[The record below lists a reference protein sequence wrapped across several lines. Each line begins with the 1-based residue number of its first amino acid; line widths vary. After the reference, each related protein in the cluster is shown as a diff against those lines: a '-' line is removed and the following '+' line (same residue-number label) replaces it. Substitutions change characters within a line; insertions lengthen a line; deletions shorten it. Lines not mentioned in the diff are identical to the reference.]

1 MTTINKLLIQGVRSY
16 SPDEP
21 MSIEFFKPL
30 TLIVGQNGC
39 GKTTVI
45 ECLRHITTGELP
57 PNCDHGKSFV
67 HDTRV
72 LMRNTVH
79 SKVMLKFKNVIGAEF
94 TACSLFCL
102 KQEALAQKFQSTDFT
117 VGVKSKDGKEGEM
130 NQPHANM
137 SKMVPELMGVSKA
150 VLSHVIFCHQEQSN
164 WPLSESKEL
173 KERFDEI
180 FAATKYSTALEQIKK
195 LVKESA
201 AKVRE
206 FQLALAELSGKKE
219 ALQRLRNMLEDA
231 NAERVTQS
239 QKRGELQEAIQ
250 QLQLTKGNQNSTVL
264 KIQKLQQQIESHS
277 EKVGFYQNEL
287 EKFQRQEINILQDS
301 DEDLLSTKIRLEAE
315 RNLHS
320 NSHSDDTRKRGQLE
334 LSITNLRKS
343 KSDHDLQISLGE
355 SQKRSVTYAIES
367 RDSLSLSL
375 ANEFNVAYAGS
386 GGISSAECPFLAD
399 LQSKIDLLNADDDRK
414 LSALRAEVQSASQLG
429 SSNRQNIQSLH
440 SQIAILE
447 SQRASKQK
455 AIDEKTT
462 KLQEN
467 RNYKAKEL
475 AAQAEERGAWQR
487 LNDKQLSGS
496 IVNFK
501 KEIVAREAQL
511 AELRA
516 KAESLESQLQE
527 CHRVEQLASRSRVLS
542 EEANRNLDTCRVE
555 WNAVRPTVASALAS
569 VPGDSLENISQSC
582 ESLRLKQISAETDIR
597 AIESDISAKR
607 SQVATYAEKKR
618 SATEDLRSCDSVL
631 AGMESAVLAIPMAPD
646 LVLTAEGLQEK
657 IIQCESDIVKWQSS
671 NALVISAK
679 NHNAQFLSHMQAR
692 HECPVCEQAVTSQ
705 HIDVYEQRVNPIL
718 RNQEDDIKRKIDVC
732 QSLMSAAREASRLVT
747 ALATKKE
754 SRVEIS
760 NRISSASS
768 SMEATERALADVLE
782 RAQGMKQVV
791 KDIGEALGKCEEIQ
805 RSFKQA
811 SDVLRQ
817 CSQDCHLLREC
828 GNSSLIQGEL
838 ASTRSL
844 RQKIESEL
852 ATYSHRLSDET
863 KELAAL
869 DMQHKES
876 ALCYERCKAE
886 SMQCLSIQQD
896 VDALRAEVSSILVSD
911 LSLKQQIESCSSEAS
926 GLGERERRA
935 REELSLHEPVFRD
948 TRDRRNAKLGE
959 LKIKQNEIMSMP
971 SFSSIDS
978 NIRARTQMSME
989 CGQRLK
995 LSEQELKA
1003 ITDKIQQQEGKESQ
1017 IAKILWN
1024 IETNISLRKI
1034 QGDLQFEKDAVAQ
1047 KKSELAPLKS
1057 SGVQEAFRQTCQ
1069 HVEDRLASFNKL
1081 AGVIENIDSQRA
1093 NLQQQID
1100 GDSFHG
1106 VDRLH
1111 SSKLVEHRTEE
1122 MAHGDLVKYHAALDQ
1137 ALMRFHQMKMDE
1149 VNKLIS
1155 EYWQQTY
1162 RGRDIDTIKIVS
1174 DVESEKLTRRSYN
1187 YRVVMR
1193 KNDVEIDMR
1202 GRCSSGQKVLA
1213 CLVIRL
1219 ALAESFCTSCG
1230 ILALDEPTTNL
1241 DHDNIMSLAQA
1252 LGRIIEARR
1261 GNSHFQLII
1270 IRCSPE
1276 SVVGLYLSLT
1286 KLFSHDEEFMSLL
1299 ARESGMEQYY
1309 RCIMLVFLFSFYLAS
1324 HPLFFQ
1330 FLNQNIQKRWAI
1342 FCH

>member
-39 GKTTVI
+39 GKTTII

-137 SKMVPELMGVSKA
+137 SKMVPDLMGVSKA

-206 FQLALAELSGKKE
+206 YQLALAELSGKKE

-231 NAERVTQS
+231 NAERATQM
-239 QKRGELQEAIQ
+239 QKRGELQEIIQ
-250 QLQLTKGNQNSTVL
+250 QLQLQKGNQNSSVS
-264 KIQKLQQQIESHS
+264 KIQKLQLQIESHS
-277 EKVGFYQNEL
+277 EKVAFYQNEL
-287 EKFQRQEINILQDS
+287 EKFQRQDISILHDS
-301 DEDLLSTKIRLEAE
+301 DDDLLSIKSRLEAE
-315 RNLHS
+315 KNLHC
-320 NSHSDDTRKRGQLE
+320 NSHSDDIRNRSQLE
-334 LSITNLRKS
+334 TSINNLRKA

-355 SQKRSVTYAIES
+355 SQKRSVISAIES
-367 RDSLSLSL
+367 RDNMCLLL
-375 ANEFNVAYAGS
+375 ANEFDVAYAGT
-386 GGISSAECPFLAD
+386 GGVSLTDCPFLEN
-399 LQSKIDLLNADDDRK
+399 LQSKVELLNSDDERK
-414 LSALRAEVQSASQLG
+414 LAAIRSEVQTVSQQCN
-429 SSNRQNIQSLH
+429 SNLQSIQSFQ
-440 SQIAILE
+440 SQISLLE

-455 AIDEKTT
+455 AIDEKSL
-462 KLQEN
+462 KMQEN
-467 RNYKAKEL
+467 RNFHAKEL
-475 AAQAEERGAWQR
+475 AAQAEERAACER
-487 LNDKQLSGS
+487 LHEKRSNGQITTL
-496 IVNFK
+496 K
-501 KEIVAREAQL
+501 KEIAVKEGQL
-511 AELRA
+511 LELRA
-516 KAESLESQLQE
+516 NVDAIERRLQE
-527 CHRVEQLASRSRVLS
+527 SHRVEQLASRTRVLS
-542 EEANRNLDTCRVE
+542 EEANRNLESCKLE
-555 WNAVRPTVASALAS
+555 WNALRPKIVSALGIDNI
-569 VPGDSLENISQSC
+569 VDGIDSISESCRALQLKQAQNEGEVKMLENEILS
-582 ESLRLKQISAETDIR
+582 K
-597 AIESDISAKR
+597 K
-607 SQVATYAEKKR
+607 SQVATFAEKKR
-618 SATEDLRSCDSVL
+618 SASEDLRACDAALSE
-631 AGMESAVLAIPMAPD
+631 MESALQNIPMIRES
-646 LVLTAEGLQEK
+646 VLTPEQVSEQLALIEREMTTLQNR
-657 IIQCESDIVKWQSS
+657 C
-671 NALVISAK
+671 ALVATAK
-679 NHNAQFLSHMQAR
+679 THNAQFLSHMQAR
-692 HECPVCEQAVTSQ
+692 HECPICEQAVSDK
-705 HIDVYEQRVNPIL
+705 HIDVYEQRLNPVTL
-718 RNQEDDIKRKIDVC
+718 SRKEEEI
-732 QSLMSAAREASRLVT
+732 QQKIAQQRTLMVSAREALRLTTEIERKRESQCDLVSR
-747 ALATKKE
+747 
-754 SRVEIS
+754 S
-760 NRISSASS
+760 SSASS
-768 SMEATERALADVLE
+768 SIETIERSLSDVVS
-782 RAQGMKQVV
+782 RVQIMKQHMNET
-791 KDIGEALGKCEEIQ
+791 GEILTQCEEVH
-805 RSFKQA
+805 RSYKQA
-811 SDVLRQ
+811 SDVLKQFNQDCLLPRDCGGGSSTIQVELAAARLLRQ
-817 CSQDCHLLREC
+817 RVESEMAVCSQK
-828 GNSSLIQGEL
+828 L
-838 ASTRSL
+838 A
-844 RQKIESEL
+844 
-852 ATYSHRLSDET
+852 DEI

-869 DMQHKES
+869 DMRHKDA
-876 ALCYERCKAE
+876 ALQYERCKAE
-886 SMQCLSIQQD
+886 SMQYRSIQTD
-896 VDALRAEVSSILVSD
+896 LDALRADVSSIMMTD
-911 LSLKQQIESCSSEAS
+911 LSLKQQVELYASEAS
-926 GLGERERRA
+926 GLSERERRVKA
-935 REELSLHEPVFRD
+935 ELLLQEPLVRD
-948 TRDRRNAKLGE
+948 ARDRRNSKLGE
-959 LKIKQNEIMSMP
+959 LKLKQNEIMTMP
-971 SFSSIDS
+971 SISSIES
-978 NIRARTQMSME
+978 NIRSRTQLSME
-989 CGQRLK
+989 CNQRLK
-995 LSEQELKA
+995 LSEQELKVV
-1003 ITDKIQQQEGKESQ
+1003 TEKIQMQEGKESQ
-1017 IAKILWN
+1017 IAKVLWN

-1034 QGDLQFEKDAVAQ
+1034 QCDLQSEKDAIEQ
-1047 KKSELAPLKS
+1047 KKAELFPLKN
-1057 SGVQEAFRQTCQ
+1057 SGIQEAFRQTCQ
-1069 HVEDRLASFNKL
+1069 LVDDRMASFNKL
-1081 AGVIENIDSQRA
+1081 SGVIESIDSQRA

-1100 GDSFHG
+1100 GDSFNG

-1111 SSKLVEHRTEE
+1111 SVKLVEHRTEE

-1241 DHDNIMSLAQA
+1241 DHDNIVSLAQA

-1270 IRCSPE
+1270 IR
-1276 SVVGLYLSLT
+1276 
-1286 KLFSHDEEFMSLL
+1286 
-1299 ARESGMEQYY
+1299 
-1309 RCIMLVFLFSFYLAS
+1309 
-1324 HPLFFQ
+1324 
-1330 FLNQNIQKRWAI
+1330 
-1342 FCH
+1342 

>member
-39 GKTTVI
+39 GKTTII

-102 KQEALAQKFQSTDFT
+102 KQEALTQKFQSTDFT

-137 SKMVPELMGVSKA
+137 SKMVPDLMGVSKA

-231 NAERVTQS
+231 NVERATQM
-239 QKRGELQEAIQ
+239 QKRGELQEVIQ
-250 QLQLTKGNQNSTVL
+250 QLQLQKGNQNASVL
-264 KIQKLQQQIESHS
+264 KIQKMQLQIDSHS
-277 EKVGFYQNEL
+277 EKVVFYQNEL
-287 EKFQRQEINILQDS
+287 EKFQRQDISILNDS
-301 DEDLLSTKIRLEAE
+301 DDDLLSIKSRLEAE
-315 RNLHS
+315 KNIHS
-320 NSHSDDTRKRGQLE
+320 NSHSDDIRNRAQLE
-334 LSITNLRKS
+334 TSISNLRKA

-355 SQKRSVTYAIES
+355 SQKRSVISAIES
-367 RDSLSLSL
+367 RDNLCLLL
-375 ANEFNVAYAGS
+375 ANEFDVAYAGT
-386 GGISSAECPFLAD
+386 GGISSAECIFLGD
-399 LQSKIDLLNADDDRK
+399 LQSKIELLNSDDDRK
-414 LSALRAEVQSASQLG
+414 LAAIRSEVQAVSQQCI
-429 SSNRQNIQSLH
+429 SNRQSIQSFQ
-440 SQIAILE
+440 SQISILE
-447 SQRASKQK
+447 SQRASKQI
-455 AIDEKTT
+455 AIDDKSA
-462 KLQEN
+462 KMQEN
-467 RNYKAKEL
+467 RNFQAKEF
-475 AAQAEERGAWQR
+475 AAQAEERAACER
-487 LNDKQLSGS
+487 LNEKRSGGQ
-496 IVNFK
+496 IANLK
-501 KEIVAREAQL
+501 KDMAVKEAL
-511 AELRA
+511 LLELRS
-516 KAESLESQLQE
+516 KAESFESQLQE
-527 CHRVEQLASRSRVLS
+527 CHRVEQLASRTRVLS
-542 EEANRNLDTCRVE
+542 EEANRNLDACRLE
-555 WNAVRPTVASALAS
+555 WNALKPKVINALGSDHSAEGLELIAQS
-569 VPGDSLENISQSC
+569 CQSLQLKHAQIEGEIKTLENELI
-582 ESLRLKQISAETDIR
+582 
-597 AIESDISAKR
+597 AKK
-607 SQVATYAEKKR
+607 SQVATFAEKKR
-618 SATEDLRSCDSVL
+618 SATEDLRVCDAELSEMASSL
-631 AGMESAVLAIPMAPD
+631 QEIPMMCD
-646 LVLTAEGLQEK
+646 LVTTSEGLPEQISLIERE
-657 IIQCESDIVKWQSS
+657 ITTLQNRS
-671 NALVISAK
+671 ALVATAK
-679 NHNAQFLSHMQAR
+679 THNAQFLSHMQAR
-692 HECPVCEQAVTSQ
+692 HECPICEQSVSDK
-705 HIDVYEQRVNPIL
+705 HIDVYEQRLNPVNL
-718 RNQEDDIKRKIDVC
+718 SRKEEEFQQKIA
-732 QSLMSAAREASRLVT
+732 QQRALMSSAKEALRLVT
-747 ALATKKE
+747 SIARTKE
-754 SRVEIS
+754 NRCEIS
-760 NRISSASS
+760 NRVLIASS
-768 SMEATERALADVLE
+768 SMESIERSVSDLVSRVQIL
-782 RAQGMKQVV
+782 KQNLNVT
-791 KDIGEALGKCEEIQ
+791 KEALIKCEEVH
-805 RSFKQA
+805 RSYKQA
-811 SDVLRQ
+811 CDVLRQ
-817 CSQDCHLLREC
+817 FNQDCILSRDC
-828 GNSSLIQGEL
+828 GSSSSIQAEL
-838 ASTRSL
+838 AAARSS
-844 RQKIESEL
+844 RQKIESEIAICSQKL
-852 ATYSHRLSDET
+852 ADEI

-869 DMQHKES
+869 DMRHKDT
-876 ALCYERCKAE
+876 ALHYERCKAE
-886 SMQCLSIQQD
+886 SMQYRSIQSD
-896 VDALRAEVSSILVSD
+896 LDALRVEVSNIMMSD
-911 LSLKQQIESCSSEAS
+911 LSLKQQVELCVSEAS
-926 GLGERERRA
+926 GLAERERRA
-935 REELSLHEPVFRD
+935 KMELSSQEPALRD
-948 TRDRRNAKLGE
+948 SRDRRNSKLGE

-971 SFSSIDS
+971 SISSIES
-978 NIRARTQMSME
+978 NIRSRTQMSNE
-989 CGQRLK
+989 CSQRLK

-1003 ITDKIQQQEGKESQ
+1003 VTEKIQQQEGKESQ
-1017 IAKILWN
+1017 IAKVLWN
-1024 IETNISLRKI
+1024 IETNISLRKL
-1034 QGDLQFEKDAVAQ
+1034 QSDLKFEKDAIEQ
-1047 KKSELAPLKS
+1047 KKAELIPLKN
-1057 SGVQEAFRQTCQ
+1057 SGIQEAFRQTCQ
-1069 HVEDRLASFNKL
+1069 LVEERMASFNKL
-1081 AGVIENIDSQRA
+1081 SGVIESIDSQRA

-1100 GDSFHG
+1100 GDSFNG

-1111 SSKLVEHRTEE
+1111 SVKLVEHRTEE

-1270 IRCSPE
+1270 IRCA
-1276 SVVGLYLSLT
+1276 L
-1286 KLFSHDEEFMSLL
+1286 
-1299 ARESGMEQYY
+1299 
-1309 RCIMLVFLFSFYLAS
+1309 I
-1324 HPLFFQ
+1324 
-1330 FLNQNIQKRWAI
+1330 
-1342 FCH
+1342 

>member
-1 MTTINKLLIQGVRSY
+1 MCACPLAARSSSGPAVARLAVNRAAAARSDKNQQSEFLLFEIVCTGTMTTINKLLIQGVRSY

-39 GKTTVI
+39 GKTTII

-206 FQLALAELSGKKE
+206 FQLALVELSGKKE

-231 NAERVTQS
+231 NAERVTQL
-239 QKRGELQEAIQ
+239 QKRGELNEAIQ
-250 QLQLTKGNQNSTVL
+250 QLQLQKGNQSATVL
-264 KIQKLQQQIESHS
+264 KIQRLQQQIESHS
-277 EKVGFYQNEL
+277 EKVAFYQSEL
-287 EKFQRQEINILQDS
+287 EKFQRQEISILLDS
-301 DEDLLSTKIRLEAE
+301 DDDLLSTKHRLEAE
-315 RNLHS
+315 KNIHS
-320 NSHSDDTRKRGQLE
+320 NSHLDDTRKRCQLE
-334 LSITNLRKS
+334 SAVANLRKT
-343 KSDHDLQISLGE
+343 KSDHDTQVYLGE
-355 SQKRSVTYAIES
+355 SQKRSVTSAIES
-367 RDSLSLSL
+367 RDSICLLL

-386 GGISSAECPFLAD
+386 GGIPSAECPFLAD
-399 LQSKIDLLNADDDRK
+399 LHSKIDLLNADDDRK
-414 LSALRAEVQSASQLG
+414 LSSLRAEVQTASQLG

-455 AIDEKTT
+455 AIDEKTF

-475 AAQAEERGAWQR
+475 AAQAEERAACDR
-487 LNDKQLSGS
+487 LNEKRTSGS
-496 IVNFK
+496 IANLK
-501 KEIVAREAQL
+501 KDIGAKDAQL
-511 AELRA
+511 LELRA
-516 KAESLESQLQE
+516 KVEAFECQLQE
-527 CHRVEQLASRSRVLS
+527 CHRVEQLVSRSRVLS
-542 EEANRNLDTCRVE
+542 EEANRNVDACRVE
-555 WNAVRPTVASALAS
+555 WNAVGPKVASALGS
-569 VPGDSLENISQSC
+569 DISRDGLEDIAQSC
-582 ESLRLKQISAETDIR
+582 QSLRLKQASLETDFR
-597 AIESDISAKR
+597 AIESDISSKR

-618 SATEDLRSCDSVL
+618 SAAEDLRSCDSEL
-631 AGMESAVLAIPMAPD
+631 AEMESAVLAISMASD
-646 LVLTAEGLQEK
+646 LVLTAEALSQK
-657 IIQCESDIVKWQSS
+657 IIHCESEIVKWQGS
-671 NALVISAK
+671 NALVVGSK
-679 NHNAQFLSHMQAR
+679 NHTTLLLSHMQQN
-692 HECPVCEQAVTSQ
+692 HQCPVCEQAVTDK
-705 HIDVYEQRVNPIL
+705 HIDMYEQRLNPS
-718 RNQEDDIKRKIDVC
+718 RVQNSEEEIKRKIESS
-732 QSLMSAAREASRLVT
+732 QSLVLAAKEALRLVT
-747 ALATKKE
+747 AVVRKKE
-754 SRVEIS
+754 SRIEIS
-760 NRISSASS
+760 NRMSSASS
-768 SMEATERALADVLE
+768 SMDAAERAVADVLL
-782 RAQGMKQVV
+782 RAQSMKQALN
-791 KDIGEALGKCEEIQ
+791 DIGETLGKCEEIR

-817 CSQDCHLLREC
+817 CSQDCLLFREC
-828 GNSSLIQGEL
+828 GNSALIQADL
-838 ASTRSL
+838 AATRSL
-844 RQKIESEL
+844 RQKLESEL
-852 ATYSHRLSDET
+852 SACSQRLSDET
-863 KELAAL
+863 KELATL
-869 DMQHKES
+869 DMQHKDS
-876 ALCYERCKAE
+876 ALRYERCKAE
-886 SMQCLSIQQD
+886 SMQYMSIQQD
-896 VDALRAEVSSILVSD
+896 VDALRTELSSILVSD
-911 LSLKQQIESCSSEAS
+911 LSLKQQVESCSSEAS

-935 REELSLHEPVFRD
+935 REELSLQEPVFRD
-948 TRDRRNAKLGE
+948 MRDRRNAKLGE
-959 LKIKQNEIMSMP
+959 LKIKQNEINLMP
-971 SFSSIDS
+971 TFSSIDS
-978 NIRARTQMSME
+978 NIRSRTQLSMD
-989 CGQRLK
+989 CSQRLK
-995 LSEQELKA
+995 MSEQELKT

-1017 IAKILWN
+1017 IAKLLWN

-1034 QGDLQFEKDAVAQ
+1034 QGDLQCEKDAIAQ
-1047 KKSELAPLKS
+1047 KNSELVPLKI
-1057 SGVQEAFRQTCQ
+1057 SGVQEAYRQTCQ
-1069 HVEDRLASFNKL
+1069 LVDDRLASFNKL
-1081 AGVIENIDSQRA
+1081 SGVIENIDSQRA
-1093 NLQQQID
+1093 SLQQQID

-1270 IRCSPE
+1270 IRCSPVT
-1276 SVVGLYLSLT
+1276 VV
-1286 KLFSHDEEFMSLL
+1286 SLL
-1299 ARESGMEQYY
+1299 LCLDT
-1309 RCIMLVFLFSFYLAS
+1309 RCVFQ
-1324 HPLFFQ
+1324 P
-1330 FLNQNIQKRWAI
+1330 
-1342 FCH
+1342 

>member
-39 GKTTVI
+39 GKTTII

-94 TACSLFCL
+94 TASSLFCL

-137 SKMVPELMGVSKA
+137 SKMVPDLMGVSKA

-206 FQLALAELSGKKE
+206 YQLALAELGGKKE
-219 ALQRLRNMLEDA
+219 ALQRLRNMVEDA
-231 NAERVTQS
+231 NAERATQM
-239 QKRGELQEAIQ
+239 QKRGEIQEAIQ
-250 QLQLTKGNQNSTVL
+250 QLQLQKGNQNASVL
-264 KIQKLQQQIESHS
+264 KIQKIQNQIETHS
-277 EKVGFYQNEL
+277 EKVVFYRTEL
-287 EKFQRQEINILQDS
+287 EKFQRQEITILPDS
-301 DEDLLSTKIRLEAE
+301 DEDLLSIKIRLEAE
-315 RNLHS
+315 KNIHGNTHADDIRNRS
-320 NSHSDDTRKRGQLE
+320 QIE
-334 LSITNLRKS
+334 LSIGNLRKA

-355 SQKRSVTYAIES
+355 SQKRSVMSAIES
-367 RDSLSLSL
+367 RDSLCLLL
-375 ANEFNVAYAGS
+375 ANEYNVAYAGS
-386 GGISSAECPFLAD
+386 GGLCTAECPFLAD
-399 LQSKIDLLNADDDRK
+399 LQSKIELLNSDDDRK
-414 LSALRAEVQSASQLG
+414 ISAVRAEVQSVSQLCG
-429 SSNRQNIQSLH
+429 SIHQKIESLH
-440 SQIAILE
+440 SQVATLE
-447 SQRASKQK
+447 SQRASKQHT
-455 AIDEKTT
+455 IDEKTM
-462 KLQEN
+462 KLHDN
-467 RNYKAKEL
+467 RNFQAKEL
-475 AAQAEERGAWQR
+475 AAQAEERAAFER
-487 LNDKQLSGS
+487 LNEKRSSGV
-496 IVNFK
+496 IAHLK
-501 KEIVAREAQL
+501 KDLGTKEAQQS
-511 AELRA
+511 ELRTKLEA
-516 KAESLESQLQE
+516 LESQLQE

-542 EEANRNLDTCRVE
+542 DEAKRNLDSCKLE
-555 WNAVRPTVASALAS
+555 WNALTPKVASALNVDVS
-569 VPGDSLENISQSC
+569 IDGLETISQFCQLLQSKQEC
-582 ESLRLKQISAETDIR
+582 LETELKAF
-597 AIESDISAKR
+597 ESDLSYKK
-607 SQVATYAEKKR
+607 SQIATYAEKKR
-618 SATEDLRSCDSVL
+618 SATEDLRSCEAEL
-631 AGMESAVLAIPMAPD
+631 TEMESELQRIPIVHD
-646 LVLTAEGLQEK
+646 LSLTSDGLSEQIALSERE
-657 IIQCESDIVKWQSS
+657 ILTLQSRC
-671 NALVISAK
+671 ALVATAK
-679 NHNAQFLSHMQAR
+679 THNAQFLSHMQAR
-692 HECPVCEQAVTSQ
+692 HECPICEQTVTDK
-705 HIDVYEQRVNPIL
+705 HIDVYEQRLNPVNL
-718 RNQEDDIKRKIDVC
+718 SRKEDEIQQKIEQQRLLV
-732 QSLMSAAREASRLVT
+732 QSAKEALRLVT
-747 ALATKKE
+747 SIARKKE
-754 SRVEIS
+754 NQCEIS
-760 NRISSASS
+760 SRISIAVS
-768 SMEATERALADVLE
+768 SMEVIERAILDVGS
-782 RAQGMKQVV
+782 RAQGLKQNL
-791 KDIGEALGKCEEIQ
+791 KEAGEIIAKCEELH

-811 SDVLRQ
+811 SEILRQ
-817 CSQDCHLLREC
+817 CNQDCVLLQER
-828 GNSSLIQGEL
+828 GSSSSIQGEL
-838 ASTRSL
+838 VTARSL
-844 RQKIESEL
+844 RQKVESDV
-852 ATYSHRLSDET
+852 SVCSQKLSDEIR
-863 KELAAL
+863 ELAAL
-869 DMQHKES
+869 DMRHKDA
-876 ALCYERCKAE
+876 ALHYERCKAE
-886 SMQCLSIQQD
+886 SMQYTSIQAD
-896 VDALRAEVSSILVSD
+896 VDALRAEISSIMMSD
-911 LSLKQQIESCSSEAS
+911 LSLKQQLESCSSEATRLS
-926 GLGERERRA
+926 ERERRA
-935 REELSLHEPVFRD
+935 KSELILQEPVFRD
-948 TRDRRNAKLGE
+948 ARDKRNSKLGE

-971 SFSSIDS
+971 SLSSIDS
-978 NIRARTQMSME
+978 NIRSRAQMSVE

-1003 ITDKIQQQEGKESQ
+1003 LTDKIQQQEGKESQ
-1017 IAKILWN
+1017 IAKVLWN

-1034 QGDLQFEKDAVAQ
+1034 ERDLQSEKDAIEQ
-1047 KKSELAPLKS
+1047 KKLELAPLKS

-1069 HVEDRLASFNKL
+1069 LVDDRMAYFNKL
-1081 AGVIENIDSQRA
+1081 SGVIESIDSQRA

-1100 GDSFHG
+1100 GDSFNG
-1106 VDRLH
+1106 VDKLH
-1111 SSKLVEHRTEE
+1111 SIKLVEHRTEE
-1122 MAHGDLVKYHAALDQ
+1122 MAHGDLIKYHAALDQ

-1270 IRCSPE
+1270 IR
-1276 SVVGLYLSLT
+1276 
-1286 KLFSHDEEFMSLL
+1286 
-1299 ARESGMEQYY
+1299 
-1309 RCIMLVFLFSFYLAS
+1309 
-1324 HPLFFQ
+1324 
-1330 FLNQNIQKRWAI
+1330 
-1342 FCH
+1342 